1 MLPELFLCFLKVGLF
16 SVGGGM
22 VAITLVSQEVVAA
35 RGWLTPAVFNDLIA
49 IAESTPGPIAI
60 NVATFVGM
68 QLGGIAGAI
77 IATIAAVLPGCLIAL
92 TLGILY
98 RRYRKLSIV
107 QGMMDGLRPTI
118 VASIFVGGLI
128 VARNAL
134 FTAGQIALASV
145 DWMSAVLFAVCF
157 VLCRKTKINPVCII
171 VGGGILG
178 GLIRLLLG
186 L

>member
-1 MLPELFLCFLKVGLF
+1 MLLELLLCFLKVGLF

-35 RGWLTPAVFNDLIA
+35 KGWLTPAVFNDLIA

-68 QLGGIAGAI
+68 QLGGMIGAV

-98 RRYRKLSIV
+98 RRYRQLSIV
-107 QGMMDGLRPTI
+107 QGVMDGLRPTI

-134 FTAGQIALASV
+134 FTAEQIAFSTM
-145 DWMSAVLFAVCF
+145 DWMSAVIFAVCF
-157 VLCRKTKINPVCII
+157 ILCRKTKINPVCII

-178 GLIRLLLG
+178 GLIRLLIG